1 MCLIS
6 MRAEL
11 LQHGGRAT
19 SSEPRSLSDTALGR
33 VAAPSSSVAVVVE
46 GLRKRYGET
55 VAVDDV
61 SFEVA
66 VGEIFG
72 IIGPNGSGKT
82 TTVECIQGLRDANG
96 GVLRVLGLDPQA
108 HGVELRRR
116 IGCQLQE
123 SALPERIR
131 VWEALDLF
139 ATFASNAADWRRL
152 VEQWGLDEK
161 RDAFFH
167 SLSGGQRQRLLVALA
182 LVNRPEVVF
191 LDEMTTG
198 LDPAARRVAWD
209 LIASVREQGATVVL
223 VTHFMEEAER
233 LCDRLAVFDQGRIV
247 AAGTPAA
254 VADAHGGGT
263 RVRFSGDG
271 PGLEWLQSV
280 PHVREVHWQG
290 PRVEV
295 VGDGPVLPLVA
306 AALVEHGVVPEDLR
320 VEQPTLEDAFLNL
333 IGVRE

>member
-1 MCLIS
+1 MSDAGLIP
-6 MRAEL
+6 
-11 LQHGGRAT
+11 T
-19 SSEPRSLSDTALGR
+19 VPRP
-33 VAAPSSSVAVVVE
+33 VAGSRREAGPRGQRHVAVVAE
-46 GLRKRYGET
+46 GLRKQYGAT
-55 VAVDDV
+55 VAVDGV
-61 SFEVA
+61 SLA
-66 VGEIFG
+66 VKRGEIFG

-82 TTVECIQGLRDANG
+82 TTVECLQGLRRSDE
-96 GVLRVLGLDPQA
+96 GVLRVLGLDPQTQGA
-108 HGVELRRR
+108 ELRRR

-139 ATFASNAADWRRL
+139 ATLAPNAADWRRL
-152 VEQWGLDEK
+152 IEEWGLDDK

-198 LDPAARRVAWD
+198 LDPAARRIAWD
-209 LIASVREQGATVVL
+209 LIAAVREQGATVVL

-254 VADAHGGGT
+254 IAEAHGGGT

-271 PGLEWLQSV
+271 AELAWLERV
-280 PHVREVHWQG
+280 PHVRELRRHG
-290 PRVEV
+290 PRLEV
-295 VGDGPVLPLVA
+295 LGDGPVLPLVA
-306 AALVEHGVVPEDLR
+306 AALVDHGIVPEDLR

-333 IGVRE
+333 TGVRE